1 MAKKWRTTLSTS
13 AASLEAGWLPSALA
27 WLIRTFAFVDLEEIG
42 VDGSCRDAI
51 VDHSVEVLK
60 VLKSRVLSLSEMGTL
75 PMMA

>member
-27 WLIRTFAFVDLEEIG
+27 WLIRTLLEFDLEEIG

-60 VLKSRVLSLSEMGTL
+60 VLKSWVLSLSEMGTL
-75 PMMA
+75 PMIA

>member
-1 MAKKWRTTLSTS
+1 L
-13 AASLEAGWLPSALA
+13 LE
-27 WLIRTFAFVDLEEIG
+27 FDLEETG

-75 PMMA
+75 PMIA